1 MNFTIFLLLVL
12 CWSSAIAPVRLQDT
26 LVPAA
31 PASQQESTSGCSV
44 GFRVVESESDI
55 VLVGRVIRPISQ
67 DFEIRNGDQISQ
79 GLRGVL
85 SLPIPDQE
93 DTEECTPPETGESLA
108 ELVKAS
114 GQRGY
119 SAVGSM
125 VFYPS
130 NLTVSLSTFVALS
143 VDIHFWWML

>member
-1 MNFTIFLLLVL
+1 MIRLTRFLLLVL
-12 CWSSAIAPVRLQDT
+12 CWSSAIAPVRLQGT

-31 PASQQESTSGCSV
+31 PAVEQEPRCSI

-55 VLVGRVIRPISQ
+55 VLLGRVIRPISQ
-67 DFEIRNGDQISQ
+67 SFEIQNGDQISQ

-93 DTEECTPPETGESLA
+93 DTKECTPPDTGESLA

-119 SAVGSM
+119 SAVGSLI
-125 VFYPS
+125 FYPS
-130 NLTVSLSTFVALS
+130 NLTVSLNAFVSLSTE
-143 VDIHFWWML
+143 DRFWWSL